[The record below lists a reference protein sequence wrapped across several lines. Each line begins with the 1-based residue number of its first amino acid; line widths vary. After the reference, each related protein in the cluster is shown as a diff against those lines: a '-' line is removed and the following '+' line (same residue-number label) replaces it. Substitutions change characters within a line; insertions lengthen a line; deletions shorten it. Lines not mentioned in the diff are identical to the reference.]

1 AADRRTESAQQGRVA
16 VAHFAADPGVHRDA
30 DGRASRPSQ
39 SSSGPV
45 PQAPSCDSSLYGL
58 PDHPDC
64 RPLRVAA
71 ACRRW
76 LMVKLDRYIGKSV
89 FMAILAVLGIILGLA
104 SLFAFIDEMADISDT
119 YTFWDAGSF
128 VVMTAPRRLYDML
141 PMAALI
147 GCLIGLGALASS
159 SELTIMRA
167 AGVSIGRIVWAVMK
181 PMLVLMVAGLL
192 IGEYVAPVTE
202 AQAQAA
208 RSLAQ
213 GTGDAQSAKHGL
225 WHRQGDEF
233 IHINTVQPNGLLYGV
248 TRYRFDD
255 QRHMLT
261 SSFAKQANFKTDYWL
276 LKDVTTT
283 VFHEGRTEV
292 VTAPEERWNVALS
305 PQLLRAEQRSLLA
318 GVLHQDPPAA
328 GDRRPG
334 ADGHFFHL
342 RAAALGDAGAAC
354 VHRCAGGLHLPH
366 RSGPAGPVESG
377 IRLLATVRRPGAG
390 WGVRAGG
397 DLVVAPRG
405 LIAAA

>member
-1 AADRRTESAQQGRVA
+1 
-16 VAHFAADPGVHRDA
+16 
-30 DGRASRPSQ
+30 
-39 SSSGPV
+39 
-45 PQAPSCDSSLYGL
+45 
-58 PDHPDC
+58 
-64 RPLRVAA
+64 
-71 ACRRW
+71 
-76 LMVKLDRYIGKSV
+76 MVKLDRYIGKSV

-202 AQAQAA
+202 ASAQAA

-213 GTGDAQSAKHGL
+213 GTGDAQSARHGL

-255 QRHMLT
+255 QRHML
-261 SSFAKQANFKTDYWL
+261 SASFAKQANYKTDYWE
-276 LKDVTTT
+276 LKDVSTTL
-283 VFHEGRTEV
+283 FHEGRTEV
-292 VTAPEERWNVALS
+292 VTAPDERWDISLS
-305 PQLLRAEQRSLLA
+305 PQLLSTVVLPPESLSMTGLYGYAHYLADQGLANGRYWLAFYTKILQPLVTVALVLMAISFIFGPLRSVTLGQRVFTGVLVGFTFRIAQDLLGPSSLVFGFSPLFAVLVPAGICALA
-318 GVLHQDPPAA
+318 GIWL
-328 GDRRPG
+328 
-334 ADGHFFHL
+334 L
-342 RAAALGDAGAAC
+342 R
-354 VHRCAGGLHLPH
+354 
-366 RSGPAGPVESG
+366 
-377 IRLLATVRRPGAG
+377 
-390 WGVRAGG
+390 RAG
-397 DLVVAPRG
+397 
-405 LIAAA
+405 

>member
-1 AADRRTESAQQGRVA
+1 MA
-16 VAHFAADPGVHRDA
+16 
-30 DGRASRPSQ
+30 
-39 SSSGPV
+39 
-45 PQAPSCDSSLYGL
+45 
-58 PDHPDC
+58 
-64 RPLRVAA
+64 
-71 ACRRW
+71 
-76 LMVKLDRYIGKSV
+76 KLDWYIGKSV

-181 PMLVLMVAGLL
+181 PMLVLMIAGLL

-213 GTGDAQSAKHGL
+213 GTGDAQSARRGL

-255 QRHMLT
+255 QRHMI
-261 SSFAKQANFKTDYWL
+261 SASFAKQANYKTEYWE
-276 LKDVTTT
+276 LKDVSTTL
-283 VFHEGRTEV
+283 FHEGRTEV
-292 VTAPEERWNVALS
+292 VSTQQERWNIALS
-305 PQLLRAEQRSLLA
+305 PQLLSTVVLPPESLSMTGLYGYAHYLADQGLANGRYWLAFYTKILQPLVTVALVLMAISFIFGPLRSVTLGQRVFTGVLVGFTFRIAQDLLGPSSLVFGFSPLFAVLVPAGICALA
-318 GVLHQDPPAA
+318 GIWL
-328 GDRRPG
+328 
-334 ADGHFFHL
+334 L
-342 RAAALGDAGAAC
+342 R
-354 VHRCAGGLHLPH
+354 
-366 RSGPAGPVESG
+366 
-377 IRLLATVRRPGAG
+377 
-390 WGVRAGG
+390 RAG
-397 DLVVAPRG
+397 
-405 LIAAA
+405 

>member
-1 AADRRTESAQQGRVA
+1 
-16 VAHFAADPGVHRDA
+16 
-30 DGRASRPSQ
+30 
-39 SSSGPV
+39 
-45 PQAPSCDSSLYGL
+45 
-58 PDHPDC
+58 
-64 RPLRVAA
+64 
-71 ACRRW
+71 
-76 LMVKLDRYIGKSV
+76 MVKLDRYIGKSV

-202 AQAQAA
+202 ASAQAA

-213 GTGDAQSAKHGL
+213 GTGDAQSARHGL
-225 WHRQGDEF
+225 WHRQGEEF

-248 TRYRFDD
+248 TRYHFDD

-283 VFHEGRTEV
+283 VFQDGHTEV
-292 VTAPEERWNVALS
+292 VTVPEERWNVALS
-305 PQLLRAEQRSLLA
+305 PQLLSTVVLPPESLSMTGLYGYARYLADQGLNNGRYWLAFYTKILQPLVTVALVLMAISFIFGPLRSVTLGQRVFTGVLVGFTFRIAQDLLGPSSLVFGFSPLFAVLVPAGVCALA
-318 GVLHQDPPAA
+318 GIWL
-328 GDRRPG
+328 
-334 ADGHFFHL
+334 L
-342 RAAALGDAGAAC
+342 R
-354 VHRCAGGLHLPH
+354 
-366 RSGPAGPVESG
+366 
-377 IRLLATVRRPGAG
+377 
-390 WGVRAGG
+390 RAG
-397 DLVVAPRG
+397 
-405 LIAAA
+405 